1 MRIAVCD
8 DDGEDLAIYSK
19 KIKTFAEQIGEPVSI
34 AGYSNAKQ
42 VLFALSD
49 AKEAADILF
58 LDIHLPDS
66 DGITLAKKLRDLGY
80 CNEIVFLTVAS
91 DKMLSAFDVGAYNY
105 IIKDNT
111 TDERFKYVVTSA
123 IETARQQ
130 RDAYMLFSAG
140 GENINVPVR
149 DIMYFEVVN
158 RIIVVHYGDQTFEF
172 FSTIGKLENRLR
184 SYGFVRIHR
193 SILVAKAYIRDFT
206 YREVTLI
213 NGEQLPVSRGKYALL
228 KEAMADE

>member
-1 MRIAVCD
+1 
-8 DDGEDLAIYSK
+8 
-19 KIKTFAEQIGEPVSI
+19 
-34 AGYSNAKQ
+34 
-42 VLFALSD
+42 
-49 AKEAADILF
+49 LF